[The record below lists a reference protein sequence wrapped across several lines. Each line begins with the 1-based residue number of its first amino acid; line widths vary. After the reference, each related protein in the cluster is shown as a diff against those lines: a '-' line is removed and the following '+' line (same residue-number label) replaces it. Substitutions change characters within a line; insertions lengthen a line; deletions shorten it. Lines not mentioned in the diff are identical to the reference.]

1 MNRSPRPA
9 RVWVIPRKVLKVAV
23 GLTLIMLAPTNL
35 AYILFGAAAALAV
48 ALGFVISLTPATKL
62 PARYALAAVVPAA
75 MTGAVAVAL
84 AGQAFPAA
92 CFVAL
97 ACILIAPANVLQNGL
112 LAGIPTVA
120 AVYATLPTQ
129 ASPGTVAVGML
140 VGGGIA
146 VGVGTRVPRTGEL
159 VGVDRRTSWR
169 HAIAM
174 AASVGVVVFAVTA
187 LDLPHGYWIPMTMTL
202 VLRPYGAETLA
213 VARDRIAG
221 TLAGAVLALIMVLF
235 LPSWTAIMVIV
246 GLLVLILA
254 YAILG
259 RYAQEVLFL
268 TPFIVLLGTG
278 GVAAATVGLAVQRI
292 LATLLGAVVAG
303 GIALALAR
311 ADRDETPDSGETTEH
326 TDSAAPGA
334 SDVSGP

>member
-1 MNRSPRPA
+1 MNRPQQPA
-9 RVWVIPRKVLKVAV
+9 RLWAIPRKVLKVAV
-23 GLTLIMLAPTNL
+23 SLTLIMLVPTTL
-35 AYILFGAAAALAV
+35 AYALFGEAAALAV

-75 MTGAVAVAL
+75 MAGAVAVAL

-97 ACILIAPANVLQNGL
+97 ACLLVAPANVLQNGL

-120 AVYATLPTQ
+120 AVYATLPMRQ
-129 ASPGTVAVGML
+129 SPGTVAIGML
-140 VGGGIA
+140 VGGAIA
-146 VGVGTRVPRTGEL
+146 IGVATRVQRTGEL

-169 HAIAM
+169 HAVAM
-174 AASVGVVVFAVTA
+174 AESVGAVVFAITT
-187 LDLPHGYWIPMTMTL
+187 LDQPHGYWIPMTMTL

-213 VARDRIAG
+213 IARDRIAG

-235 LPSWTAIMVIV
+235 LPSWTAIVAIIV
-246 GLLVLILA
+246 LLVLLLA

-278 GVAAATVGLAVQRI
+278 GVAADTLGLALQRI
-292 LATLLGAVVAG
+292 LATLLGTVLAG
-303 GIALALAR
+303 GIALALTR
-311 ADRDETPDSGETTEH
+311 ADGDN
-326 TDSAAPGA
+326 TDDTGGAAGPPGA
-334 SDVSGP
+334 SDVAGR